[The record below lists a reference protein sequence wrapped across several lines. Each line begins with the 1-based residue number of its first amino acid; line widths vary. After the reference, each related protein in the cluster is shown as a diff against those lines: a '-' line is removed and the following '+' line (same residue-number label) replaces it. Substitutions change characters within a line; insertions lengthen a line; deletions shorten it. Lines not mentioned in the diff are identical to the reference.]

1 MRKTEPTFEQLFEE
15 LEMTVQ
21 KLEAGNLTLD
31 ESMALYERGL
41 KLAQQCNARLDS
53 AELRIKELAPAL
65 AGGLEAD
72 ADDGRVDEEE
82 SD

>member
-31 ESMALYERGL
+31 EAMALYEQGL
-41 KLAQQCNARLDS
+41 KLARQCNARLDS

-65 AGGLEAD
+65 AGEFEAEG
-72 ADDGRVDEEE
+72 DDGPVDEEE